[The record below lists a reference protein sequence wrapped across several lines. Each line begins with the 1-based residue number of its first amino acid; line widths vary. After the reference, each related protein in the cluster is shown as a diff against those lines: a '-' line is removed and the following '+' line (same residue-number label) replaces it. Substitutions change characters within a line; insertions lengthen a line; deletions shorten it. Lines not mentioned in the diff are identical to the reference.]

1 MSRRPSD
8 DDLDALLAELSGT
21 LDELRGVLAER
32 PSDADRKRPR
42 SHRRR
47 SADRPG
53 IPGPPD
59 PRAVLRFT
67 ERHTIPTLI
76 AFLEAN
82 VRALE
87 SLQGLLRL
95 IDGAEADPVDRS
107 RFERAGERTVDR
119 LDRLLDDLQGAVEG
133 EPPDA
138 AARDLLAEARALNG
152 EIDDR
157 VAGRTRERE
166 RGERTER
173 DERDARRRGDDGVRI
188 DVADSA
194 DADRADVDGTD
205 ADSDDGVDVDAELD
219 SLRRRLRDDEDDGE
233 R

>member
-21 LDELRGVLAER
+21 LDELRGALAER
-32 PSDADRKRPR
+32 PSDADRERSR
-42 SHRRR
+42 SHRRQ

-53 IPGPPD
+53 VPRPPD

-95 IDGAEADPVDRS
+95 IDGADSDPVDRS

-138 AARDLLAEARALNG
+138 AARDLLAEARALNS

-166 RGERTER
+166 RGERKER
-173 DERDARRRGDDGVRI
+173 DERDTRRRGDEGVRI
-188 DVADSA
+188 DVAD
-194 DADRADVDGTD
+194 ADRAD

-219 SLRRRLRDDEDDGE
+219 SLRRQLRDEDEGDADGE

>member
-32 PSDADRKRPR
+32 PSDADRERPR
-42 SHRRR
+42 SHRRP

-53 IPGPPD
+53 VPRPPD

-95 IDGAEADPVDRS
+95 IDGADPDPVDRS

-138 AARDLLAEARALNG
+138 AARDLLAEARALNS

-173 DERDARRRGDDGVRI
+173 KRDARRQGDEGVQI
-188 DVADSA
+188 DVADADSA
-194 DADRADVDGTD
+194 D

-219 SLRRRLRDDEDDGE
+219 SLRRRLRDDENEDDADGE